1 MSFAGAMTIACLG
14 IAGGVIVIIGAILN
28 RWK

>member
-1 MSFAGAMTIACLG
+1 MSFAGAMTIACLS
-14 IAGGVIVIIGAILN
+14 IAAGVIVIIGAVLN